1 MIRSVSVLTGM
12 TEQRDKL
19 MMQKNKQMIT
29 GTESLSGQRES
40 TDGESDLGQHGGSL
54 CVRREGSRVWGMEAD
69 RLAVFGGETQA
80 NSY

>member
-1 MIRSVSVLTGM
+1 MIRSVFVLTGM

-40 TDGESDLGQHGGSL
+40 TVAVCALDGRGAECG
-54 CVRREGSRVWGMEAD
+54 VRRQTGSQSSVGKH
-69 RLAVFGGETQA
+69 RLIPTKIASISSVR
-80 NSY
+80 